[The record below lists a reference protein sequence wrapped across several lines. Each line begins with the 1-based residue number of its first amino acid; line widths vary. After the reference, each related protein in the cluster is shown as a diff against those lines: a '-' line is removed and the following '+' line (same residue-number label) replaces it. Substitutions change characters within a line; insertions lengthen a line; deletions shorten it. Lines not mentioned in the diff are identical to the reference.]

1 MQITTVSKL
10 KMSLSAYLRQVKD
23 GEEVIITEHGRP
35 IARLLPL
42 ATAESVSEH
51 LRDMET
57 QGLLI
62 RGEKPLSAD
71 FWCLPRPSDPE
82 GAVRSAAIQEREEGW

>member
-1 MQITTVSKL
+1 MRTATVSKL
-10 KMSLSAYLRQVKD
+10 KMSLSAYLRQVKE

-42 ATAESVSEH
+42 AMPESVTEH
-51 LRDMET
+51 LRNMET
-57 QGLLI
+57 QGLLT

-71 FWCLPRPSDPE
+71 FWDLPRPSDPQA
-82 GAVRSAAIQEREEGW
+82 AVRSAAIQERGEGW